1 MTKDAIQT
9 FSYRISQASRSGLVV
24 ILYDMADT
32 YLEDAKSLPVFAEG
46 ADEQKLREYGNAL
59 RKCGQVIDLLIK
71 GLDFQYEISNN
82 LFQIYLHIKRT
93 LVTCMACR
101 DLEQLKVIQGMLHK
115 LRNSFYEV
123 SKTDKSGPLMKNTQQ
138 IYSGLTY
145 SSMGGS
151 NEVAGN
157 VSENRGFMV

>member
-9 FSYRISQASRSGLVV
+9 FSYRISQSSRSGLVV

-32 YLEDAKSLPVFAEG
+32 YLEDAEKLPVFTEC
-46 ADEQKLREYGNAL
+46 ADEEKLREYGDAL
-59 RKCGQVIDLLIK
+59 RKCGRVIDLLIK

-82 LFQIYLHIKRT
+82 LFQIYLYIKRT
-93 LVTCMACR
+93 LITCMACR
-101 DLEQLKVIQGMLHK
+101 DLEQLKGIQRLLHK

-145 SSMGGS
+145 SSLGSS
-151 NEVAGN
+151 NEVAENGL
-157 VSENRGFMV
+157 ENRGFMV